1 MSGEARPPDLAP
13 RAAAREGAV
22 APARESR
29 DVKRAPGWQLIRQME
44 LQVSSDPMTTPTSRR
59 RWASKHEERA
69 AGDGGAGLVFWWLIT
84 MALVGFAPCMI
95 LPAWREYQEAE
106 LTERVRAARVA
117 AATAEVDDL
126 RRRLDAIH
134 NDPAVVTRLARR
146 ELEFRKPGEA
156 VVAVPVSGVPAVGSP
171 PTPRP
176 ETKALKRVE
185 PPVPI
190 ARLLAYLPDFN
201 YDVLFCKSPTRE
213 TILALSVGLFVAA
226 FVVFWPRNRA
236 AAHTLP
242 FGRGADD
249 AGNERIE

>member
-1 MSGEARPPDLAP
+1 M
-13 RAAAREGAV
+13 
-22 APARESR
+22 
-29 DVKRAPGWQLIRQME
+29 QME
-44 LQVSSDPMTTPTSRR
+44 LQVSSNPITTRPSRSQLVSR
-59 RWASKHEERA
+59 HDEHA
-69 AGDGGAGLVFWWLIT
+69 AGDGGVGLVFWWLIV
-84 MALVGFAPCMI
+84 MAVAAFAPCMI

-146 ELEFRKPGEA
+146 ELEFRKPGEV
-156 VVAVPVSGVPAVGSP
+156 VVAVPVSGAPAPSP
-171 PTPRP
+171 PSTPRA
-176 ETKALKRVE
+176 ETDPLKGVE

-201 YDVLFCKSPTRE
+201 YDVLFCRSPMRE

-226 FVVFWPRNRA
+226 FVVFWPRRRA
-236 AAHTLP
+236 ATHPLP
-242 FGRGADD
+242 YDRGADD
-249 AGNERIE
+249 TGHQRIE